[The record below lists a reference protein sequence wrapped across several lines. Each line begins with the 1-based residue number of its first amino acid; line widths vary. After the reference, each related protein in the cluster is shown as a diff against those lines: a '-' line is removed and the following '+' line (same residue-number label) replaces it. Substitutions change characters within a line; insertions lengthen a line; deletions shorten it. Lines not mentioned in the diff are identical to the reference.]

1 MKLTSVWALILIA
14 KLSLL
19 DQRYMLARWVFE
31 LTVFKFSASYELII
45 EVSLVRRIIGKGRM
59 LFIIIT
65 TVRDQL
71 YFLIYLD
78 GSFSTETSFL
88 WFKWL
93 YLENFVSESSPSKS
107 ACVLLIEIM
116 AKWDF
121 IAINRYILKIRVWK
135 ILVSIYICRMI
146 ISEILCCGYFGN
158 YIAWFF

>member
-1 MKLTSVWALILIA
+1 MKLTTVWVLFLVA
-14 KLSLL
+14 KPSLKHH
-19 DQRYMLARWVFE
+19 RCMLARWVIE
-31 LTVFKFSASYELII
+31 MKVLKFSASYELII

-71 YFLIYLD
+71 YFLTYLD
-78 GSFSTETSFL
+78 WSFSTETSFL

-116 AKWDF
+116 ATWDF
-121 IAINRYILKIRVWK
+121 IAINRYILKIRVCK
-135 ILVSIYICRMI
+135 ILVSIYIFRMI
-146 ISEILCCGYFGN
+146 ISVI
-158 YIAWFF
+158 